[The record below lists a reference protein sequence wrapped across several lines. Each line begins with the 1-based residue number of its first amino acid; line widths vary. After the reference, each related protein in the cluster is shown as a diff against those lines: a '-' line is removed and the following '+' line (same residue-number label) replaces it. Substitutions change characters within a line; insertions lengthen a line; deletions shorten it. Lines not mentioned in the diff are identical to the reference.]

1 MLRNSRL
8 YRVSLMIKYIYCP
21 IELYN
26 FTLLMSGGTI
36 SYRKE
41 REVINK

>member
-1 MLRNSRL
+1 
-8 YRVSLMIKYIYCP
+8 MIKYIYCP

-26 FTLLMSGGTI
+26 FTLLMSSGTI
-36 SYRKE
+36 LYRKE